1 MGVLTEFVKS
11 EAAHLRGELDR
22 RAGER
27 ERWQEAILRLN
38 EQLSQWV
45 KDADS
50 NHGLLA
56 VSPTIEF
63 TRQEALLGVYSI
75 NGISVTLGGRL
86 NGRSADVIPRARYV
100 AASIKPPGE
109 ESRRADGMVEIK
121 GDAGAE
127 YYLFRRAEP
136 SLDQDRWFIQSADE
150 WNSDTGYGRV
160 DPLNRESFEA
170 AILQILQ

>member
-27 ERWQEAILRLN
+27 QRWQEAVFRLN
-38 EQLSQWV
+38 EQLSKWV

-50 NHGLLA
+50 DHGLLA
-56 VSPTIEF
+56 ASPTIEF
-63 TRQEALLGVYSI
+63 TRQEALLGVYSVK
-75 NGISVTLGGRL
+75 GISVTLGGRL

-109 ESRRADGMVEIK
+109 ESHRADGMVEIK

-127 YYLFRRAEP
+127 YYLFRRAGLALEE
-136 SLDQDRWFIQSADE
+136 DRWFIQSVDD

-160 DPLNRESFEA
+160 HPLDRESFEA